1 MFSLV
6 FQFSMDYFHVNLN
19 SFIIRLP
26 VEYIIARNGKLPSL
40 PPKHLPK
47 TTHYGRTVP
56 PDTPCL
62 RSDKKYLILLTTNKD
77 EQNNSVL

>member
-6 FQFSMDYFHVNLN
+6 FQFSIDCFHVNLN

-26 VEYIIARNGKLPSL
+26 VEYIIARNRKLSPL

-47 TTHYGRTVP
+47 TIHCGRTVP
-56 PDTPCL
+56 PDTSRL
-62 RSDKKYLILLTTNKD
+62 RSDKKYLILLTANKY
-77 EQNNSVL
+77 EQNNRVL